1 MVGKVTSKGSYNP
14 DTMLGCHVMIQ
25 GLPYECPREDF
36 GGEMGVPG
44 DFGTSHSLLKSNSE
58 Y

>member
-1 MVGKVTSKGSYNP
+1 MDGKVTSKGSYNP

-25 GLPYECPREDF
+25 DLHYECLREDS

-44 DFGTSHSLLKSNSE
+44 DFGTSHS
-58 Y
+58 